1 MSKSTGKRDREK
13 PAKPYADYS
22 VRRREARG
30 GLSMIGFVFLLED
43 LGVMVTG
50 ESRWSVTA
58 PETYSARFWPA
69 CGL

>member
-13 PAKPYADYS
+13 PAKPCAACS
-22 VRRREARG
+22 VHTREARG
-30 GLSMIGFVFLLED
+30 GWSMIGFVFLFEG

-50 ESRWSVTA
+50 ESRWSVTT
-58 PETYSARFWPA
+58 PENYSTSSWPA